1 MIRRLPRAILA
12 ALLVTALPALAAAQQ
27 RPLVTE
33 DPEVVGPG
41 QVLLELGVD
50 QLWEQRYPASGLEGT
65 LLRLPTFSVSIGL
78 GIAELQIDGAAFQ
91 RLQIKERFD
100 APLAGA
106 LDFDGD
112 QTSSIDDIVIG
123 TKIRLMR
130 EAPGRPALG
139 VRFATKLPNASNE
152 NGLGLDTTDFYA
164 SVLLAKT
171 IQSMR
176 IVGNAGLGILGDA
189 TRGDAQNDVLTYG
202 LSVARALT
210 QGSEV
215 VGEINGRLH
224 TSDVDPAPGTQSSAI
239 ARGGLRF
246 TKGPVRID
254 GALILGLL
262 DDDPKFGITGGLT
275 WVFNA
280 FTIQ

>member
-1 MIRRLPRAILA
+1 MITRLPRAILA
-12 ALLVTALPALAAAQQ
+12 ALLVTAMPVLAAAQQ

-50 QLWEQRYPASGLEGT
+50 QLWEQRYPASGLEGA
-65 LLRLPTFSVSIGL
+65 LLRLPTFSVSVGL

-262 DDDPKFGITGGLT
+262 EDDPKFGITAGLT